1 MSNLNLF
8 NHDESPFDL
17 IREVRPDGTEFW
29 DARKLQPL
37 MGYVQWRDFQ
47 TAIERARLAA
57 DNSGMSFKENFAP
70 THKVSG
76 QRGPAQA
83 TYELSR
89 YAAYLVAL
97 NGDPRKTE
105 TAQAQ
110 SYFVIRTREAETAP
124 AAVAELSRLDILK
137 LAIAAEEEKAEL
149 QAQVAALEPKAAYV
163 DIFVAG
169 SDVMTVRTVASTLGV
184 GETWLRAELIARNW
198 IYAEKSSRFSEKHG
212 KVVPQTRYS
221 EYADKKAY
229 FQRCEAHDAPRFR
242 GEVMHTLKITPAGAQ
257 AIARAVGRWTK
268 EAAA

>member
-1 MSNLNLF
+1 MSDLNLF
-8 NHDESPFDL
+8 NPDESPFDS
-17 IREVRPDGTEFW
+17 IRQVHPDGSEFW
-29 DARKLQPL
+29 SARDLMPLLGYEKWERFEDAI
-37 MGYVQWRDFQ
+37 D
-47 TAIERARLAA
+47 RAVDSMR
-57 DNSGMSFKENFAP
+57 NSGQNPMRNASRRREAIAKTARTNW
-70 THKVSG
+70 H
-76 QRGPAQA
+76 
-83 TYELSR
+83 LSR
-89 YAAYLVAL
+89 FACYLVAM
-97 NGDPRKTE
+97 NGDPRKSE
-105 TAQAQ
+105 VAAAQA
-110 SYFVIRTREAETAP
+110 YFAIRTREAETAP
-124 AAVAELSRLDILK
+124 AAVTELSRLDILK